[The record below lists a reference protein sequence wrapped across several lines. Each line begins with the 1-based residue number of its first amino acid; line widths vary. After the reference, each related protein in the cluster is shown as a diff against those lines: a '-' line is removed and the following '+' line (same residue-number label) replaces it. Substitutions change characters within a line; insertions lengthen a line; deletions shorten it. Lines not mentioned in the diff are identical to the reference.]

1 MSEPKRLL
9 APVPPGGTIG
19 ILGGGQLGRML
30 AMAAARLGL
39 KTHIYS
45 DEADSP
51 AFQVCDA
58 HTHAKYD
65 DRAALQKFAQPCDA
79 ITFEFENIP
88 EAIVALLS
96 ETKPI
101 NPNAKALATTQDRY
115 DEKSF
120 INALGLNTADFAPV
134 DSVRG
139 GCEAFNQFGVD
150 RAVLKTRRFGY
161 DGKGQ
166 AIINSGEDIISAMQR
181 FKDAPCILEDFVE
194 FSFEASIVAVRS
206 AIGDFA
212 AYDAAEN
219 LHEHHILHRS
229 TVPGRLTSKQTEE
242 AKTIARKISD
252 ALDYVG
258 VFCVE
263 LFVAKDGSLIVNEIA
278 PRVHNSGHWT
288 IEACITSQFEQHI
301 RAIAGWPLGSP
312 ERHSDAVMENLI
324 GEEATDWK
332 KLAANGGALHLYGKS
347 EIRAG
352 RKMGHVTWL
361 KPKSDSR

>member
-45 DEADSP
+45 DEANAS

-58 HTHAKYD
+58 RTHAKYD
-65 DRAALQKFAQPCDA
+65 DRAALQKFAEACDA
-79 ITFEFENIP
+79 ITLEFENIP
-88 EAIVALLS
+88 EATVALLS
-96 ETKPI
+96 AMKPM
-101 NPNAKALATTQDRY
+101 NPGALALATAQDRIA
-115 DEKSF
+115 EKTLAQKLGVKTAPFFAIDSREDAA
-120 INALGLNTADFAPV
+120 NAFAKLG
-134 DSVRG
+134 G
-139 GCEAFNQFGVD
+139 KGVM
-150 RAVLKTRRFGY
+150 KTRRFGY

-166 AIINSGEDIISAMQR
+166 AKVASADDATAAFAS
-181 FKDAPCILEDFVE
+181 FKSAPSILEGFIDFA
-194 FSFEASIVAVRS
+194 FEASVIAARAADGTFAV
-206 AIGDFA
+206 
-212 AYDAAEN
+212 YDPPEN
-219 LHEHHILHRS
+219 HHENHILKRS
-229 TVPGRLTSKQTEE
+229 TVPGRLTHKQIEE
-242 AKTIARKISD
+242 AKIIARKIGA

-263 LFVAKDGSLIVNEIA
+263 LFVGKDGALLVNEIA

-301 RAIAGWPLGSP
+301 RAVAGWPLGSP

-324 GEEATDWK
+324 GEEAADWQ
-332 KLAANGGALHLYGKS
+332 KLARNGGALHLYGKS

-361 KPKSDSR
+361 KPKSDDR